1 MPETIDTRVSLSLDP
16 ETYRSIEGY
25 NDETRGFV
33 DHVINA
39 FNDAHVT
46 VGKLWDAR
54 EAANATPGWT
64 EELRILNVQRVAEKH
79 RTRVLKRF
87 DLAHRDLLANISHTE
102 GELSRPLTERAGMGS
117 LNGEV
122 RAYVRALDRPKR
134 TAFMAEALERD
145 DGPTLEAV
153 LGAQPFLSGLT
164 QVDHEHFTRMYHEK
178 KNPHLVRRLDVMHRF
193 REKLDRI
200 APILREQFDKPV
212 GVKPNVAGQIRAA
225 HDRAEAALN
234 IEPTA

>member
-1 MPETIDTRVSLSLDP
+1 MPDDINTRVSLSLDP
-16 ETYRSIEGY
+16 EMYREVEGY

-39 FNDAHVT
+39 FNDAYIT
-46 VGKLWDAR
+46 VGKLWEAR
-54 EAANATPGWT
+54 DAANATPGWT

-79 RTRVLKRF
+79 RARVAKRF
-87 DLAHRDLLANISHTE
+87 DLAHRDLLATISHTE
-102 GELSRPLTERAGMGS
+102 GELSRPLTERAGMGT

-122 RAYVRALDRPKR
+122 RAYVAKLDRPKR
-134 TAFMAEALERD
+134 SAFMAEALERD

-164 QVDHEHFTRMYHEK
+164 AIDHAHFTRMYHER
-178 KNPHLVRRLDVMHRF
+178 KNPHLVRRLDVMNRF

-200 APILREQFDKPV
+200 GPILREQFDKPV
-212 GVKPNVAGQIRAA
+212 GAKPNVASAISAA
-225 HDRAEAALN
+225 HDRVEAALK
-234 IEPTA
+234 IEPTG